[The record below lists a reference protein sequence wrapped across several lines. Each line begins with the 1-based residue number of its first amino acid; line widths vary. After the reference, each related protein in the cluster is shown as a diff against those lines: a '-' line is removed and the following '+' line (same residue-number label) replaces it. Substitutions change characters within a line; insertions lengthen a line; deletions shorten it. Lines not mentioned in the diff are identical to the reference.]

1 MKAHLLFIADGRSPT
16 AQRWIA
22 NVHALGYAVSLVSTF
37 PCLPPNGLRHFDV
50 MPVALSRFSREPST
64 STSPTQ
70 ETNPPKEATRTLVRR
85 FAPTLQALR
94 YVLGPMTI
102 PRFAQSFKRLI
113 EEVEP
118 DLVHALRIPFEGML
132 GSYTPADIPFIATT
146 WGNDLTLHAEA
157 SPLMRR
163 FTQRCLSR
171 ADGFTADTH
180 RDVRLAQAWGLP
192 ADAPTLVVVGTG
204 GLDLEAILEAK
215 GFERE
220 AFALPAEGNWVV
232 NPRGLRPG
240 SVHQDTFFAA
250 IPAVLAQQ
258 PGTHFICP
266 NLAGSDQVE
275 KWVAKYDIAAHTHL
289 LPKLPQSQLWSLYQ
303 QAQLYVSPSSHDGTP
318 NSLLEAMACGC
329 FPVVGDI
336 ESLREWI
343 EQGENGLLFDPRD
356 PQALAAAICDALAAP
371 DLRQRAASRN
381 LAIVKERASH
391 NITQPQI
398 DAFYQR
404 FLA

>member
-1 MKAHLLFIADGRSPT
+1 
-16 AQRWIA
+16 
-22 NVHALGYAVSLVSTF
+22 
-37 PCLPPNGLRHFDV
+37 
-50 MPVALSRFSREPST
+50 
-64 STSPTQ
+64 
-70 ETNPPKEATRTLVRR
+70 
-85 FAPTLQALR
+85 
-94 YVLGPMTI
+94 MTI
-102 PRFAQSFKRLI
+102 PQFAQPFKRLI
-113 EEVEP
+113 KEVEP

-146 WGNDLTLHAEA
+146 WGNDLTLHAEG

-163 FTQRCLSR
+163 FTQRCLTR
-171 ADGFTADTH
+171 ADGFTADTR
-180 RDVRLAQAWGLP
+180 RDVRLAQVWGLP
-192 ADAPTLVVVGTG
+192 AGAPTLVVVGNG
-204 GLDLEAILEAK
+204 GLDLATILEAE
-215 GFERE
+215 GFDHE
-220 AFALPAEGNWVV
+220 AFAIPADENWVV

-240 SVHQDTFFAA
+240 SVHQDTFFAS
-250 IPAVLAQQ
+250 IPAILAQQ

-266 NLAGSDQVE
+266 SLAGSDQVE

-391 NITQPQI
+391 NITRPQI